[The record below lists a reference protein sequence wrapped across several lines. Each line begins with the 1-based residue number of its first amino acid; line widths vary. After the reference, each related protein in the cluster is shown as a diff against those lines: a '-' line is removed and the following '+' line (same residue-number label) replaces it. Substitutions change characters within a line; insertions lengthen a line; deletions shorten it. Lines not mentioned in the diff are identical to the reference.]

1 MGGQWVFFQEK
12 FIVIGVASLLTCG
25 AVLAAQKGQ
34 KVSSRVKS
42 SVSADEILRRSDDV
56 RCPSTSY
63 FMEVEVENQNGDDSV
78 RVEVYTKGRE
88 RTRVNTIAPV
98 RDRGRNMLMIGED
111 MWAYIPNLRRAVRI
125 ALNQK
130 LTGQAAIGDVSRMR
144 WWGDY
149 TAAVLIE
156 DKRTWLLELT
166 AAKKGLTYEKV
177 KVKIEKATFR
187 PMEADYLSDGGIVLK
202 RAKFE
207 AYRKIAGNIR
217 PTQIV
222 ITDPHNSSDSSTL
235 RIIKLEK
242 RESPERFFN
251 QNNLN

>member
-1 MGGQWVFFQEK
+1 MSFLSRK
-12 FIVIGVASLLTCG
+12 FTVIGMTSFLTCG
-25 AVLAAQKGQ
+25 AALASQKGE
-34 KVSSRVKS
+34 KVSSGVRS
-42 SVSADEILRRSDDV
+42 SFSADEILRKSDDV

-63 FMEVEVENQNGDDSV
+63 FMEVDVENRNGEDPV
-78 RVEVYTKGRE
+78 KVEVFTKGRE

-149 TAAVLIE
+149 NAAVLME
-156 DKRTWLLELT
+156 DKRTWLLELK

-177 KVKIEKATFR
+177 KVKIEKGTFR
-187 PMEADYLSDGGIVLK
+187 PLEADYLSDGGIVLK
-202 RAKFE
+202 KAKFG

-235 RIIKLEK
+235 RIIKLEQ